1 MGVNGVSVPKQPG
14 SQKPLER
21 WPLLGRTLASELVL
35 HRVTVMKT
43 NNRDGESEP
52 GGDGRACP
60 GATLCRGTVGPLLFC
75 TPQHPPRFP
84 RGAGGAGLCLRE
96 TVSLWPG
103 NVFICP

>member
-14 SQKPLER
+14 SQKPLEQ

-52 GGDGRACP
+52 GRDGRACP
-60 GATLCRGTVGPLLFC
+60 GATLRRGTVGPLLFC

-84 RGAGGAGLCLRE
+84 RGGGSRA
-96 TVSLWPG
+96 VSL
-103 NVFICP
+103 